1 VLALVSL
8 GLAAASC
15 TEATSPKQPETSVPT
30 TSSIAPGRALRPN
43 VLVLLTDDQASGL
56 FTRDLMPNVFS
67 RIVDQGVNFT
77 RAYVNDS
84 QCCPSRVSI
93 LTGLY
98 AHHSGVDS
106 NSIPL
111 AGVKPERPTIAAALQ
126 GAGYR
131 TILAGKYLN
140 SEPCDPHPGW
150 DEWVCATRE
159 AQRNPTLNIDGK
171 TERPRGY
178 TTDILAR
185 SAIDFIS
192 HSTDPHHPFF
202 VYYAPR
208 SPHLPATDER
218 SGSLPVPPSRPPSY
232 GAPRDPTS
240 RPRWARVPPLTPT
253 QKKQVDTRHR
263 LMTRQIPPLDD
274 AIGTILD
281 AVERR
286 SDQTMVIF
294 MSDNGFLYG
303 EHGLTDKNVPYEE
316 SVRVPLAI
324 RYPALLPAS
333 GHVESDALVSNVD
346 VAPTIMDAAEIPWGA
361 DGVSLLPVVRGERAS
376 LRTGLLVEWCE
387 AGNDKPCRSSEDAAL
402 VRINLPAYVAIETER
417 HVYIRYA
424 TKEKELYDLREDPFQ
439 MTNLAS
445 DPGSKSLVAQLDS
458 RLTTLMAEPTR
469 PGTTI
474 ASGPVGTISGRTAT
488 FTFFSQSRTSSLQC
502 VLSGPGHHE
511 GWEPCQGGT
520 ISYDRLSQGSYVF
533 TVRATAED
541 GAMDR
546 TPARRKFSVSI

>member
-1 VLALVSL
+1 
-8 GLAAASC
+8 
-15 TEATSPKQPETSVPT
+15 
-30 TSSIAPGRALRPN
+30 
-43 VLVLLTDDQASGL
+43 
-56 FTRDLMPNVFS
+56 
-67 RIVDQGVNFT
+67 
-77 RAYVNDS
+77 
-84 QCCPSRVSI
+84 
-93 LTGLY
+93 
-98 AHHSGVDS
+98 
-106 NSIPL
+106 
-111 AGVKPERPTIAAALQ
+111 
-126 GAGYR
+126 
-131 TILAGKYLN
+131 
-140 SEPCDPHPGW
+140 
-150 DEWVCATRE
+150 
-159 AQRNPTLNIDGK
+159 
-171 TERPRGY
+171 
-178 TTDILAR
+178 
-185 SAIDFIS
+185 
-192 HSTDPHHPFF
+192 
-202 VYYAPR
+202 
-208 SPHLPATDER
+208 
-218 SGSLPVPPSRPPSY
+218 
-232 GAPRDPTS
+232 
-240 RPRWARVPPLTPT
+240 
-253 QKKQVDTRHR
+253 
-263 LMTRQIPPLDD
+263 MTRQIPPLDD

-346 VAPTIMDAAEIPWGA
+346 VAPTIMDAAEIPWEA
-361 DGVSLLPVVRGERAS
+361 DGVSLLPIVRGERAS

-387 AGNDKPCRSSEDAAL
+387 AGNDTPCRSSEDAAL
-402 VRINLPAYVAIETER
+402 VRIKLPAYVAIETER

-533 TVRATAED
+533 TVRATAGD

-546 TPARRKFSVSI
+546 TPARREFSVSI